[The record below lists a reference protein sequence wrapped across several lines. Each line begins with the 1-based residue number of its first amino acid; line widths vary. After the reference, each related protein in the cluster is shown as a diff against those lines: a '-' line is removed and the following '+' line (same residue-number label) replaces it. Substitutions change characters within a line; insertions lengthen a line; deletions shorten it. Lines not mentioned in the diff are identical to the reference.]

1 MEPRT
6 ALAADARL
14 RARARTASSTA
25 AAEDRQTSV
34 DRVYAAGNCADPMQN
49 VPMAI
54 ADGAR
59 AGVAVNVRLVGEGLV
74 QPAAATRV
82 AVATVGRSREVA

>member
-1 MEPRT
+1 
-6 ALAADARL
+6 
-14 RARARTASSTA
+14 
-25 AAEDRQTSV
+25 
-34 DRVYAAGNCADPMQN
+34 MQN

-59 AGVAVNVRLVGEGLV
+59 AAVAVNVRLVGEGLV

-82 AVATVGRSREVA
+82 AVATVSRSREVA